1 MTLSSASAVAGMK
14 ISLGYL
20 YPDIM
25 ASAGD
30 RGNVEA
36 VMRRCGWRDIAV
48 AVTELGLG
56 DVIVPEA
63 FDLIM
68 MGGGGEA
75 QQRLVAPDLYKVKG
89 ASIREAVALGA
100 AALAVGGGY
109 ELFGRF
115 CQLAHGAEMRGVEL
129 FDAWTIRRQSVV
141 PNDPSGRISQPRTD
155 RPSGELVIRWGDTLL
170 VGPENHSG
178 GTYLGP
184 TAEPLGKVLTG
195 RGNNG
200 DGTEGVILGSA
211 VGTYLGGPCL
221 PRNPSLADF
230 LIGAALSRRYGA
242 ADLPPL
248 ADELERAA
256 HEAAMQ
262 RALVTARP
270 THGRPRR
277 ARHGMRARSGAPR

>member
-1 MTLSSASAVAGMK
+1 MTLSSASSVAGMK
-14 ISLGYL
+14 ILLGYM

-25 ASAGD
+25 TSSGD
-30 RGNVEA
+30 RGNVET
-36 VMRRCGWRDIAV
+36 VVRRCGWRDIAV
-48 AVTELGLG
+48 EVTELGLG

-115 CQLAHGAEMRGVEL
+115 CQLPQGAELRGVEL
-129 FDAWTIRRQSVV
+129 FDAWTIRQGLVLS
-141 PNDPSGRISQPRTD
+141 DHSGTISHMQAD
-155 RPSGELVIRWGDTLL
+155 LAIGELVVRWGDTLL
-170 VGPENHSG
+170 AGYESHSG

-184 TAEPLGKVLTG
+184 TAEPLGKVLSG
-195 RGNNG
+195 HGNNG
-200 DGTEGVILGSA
+200 DGTEGVTLANA

-221 PRNPSLADF
+221 PKNPLLADF
-230 LIGAALSRRYGA
+230 LIGAALNRRYGA

-262 RALVTARP
+262 RALVTARV
-270 THGRPRR
+270 THGRLRM